1 MQTILILGGGKSS
14 AFLIDYLA
22 DTCLLKERKLI
33 LADLD
38 LERSTQKLKNKYG
51 TEARILDLENELLR
65 KTLISESSVVISM
78 LPAFLHP
85 LIARDCL
92 AYHKHFFTASYQ
104 SNELLEMKTEI
115 EEKGLL
121 FLNECGLDPGLDHM
135 SAMQIID
142 DANAKGEEIISFK
155 SYCGGVLAPESED
168 NPWKYKF
175 TWNPRNVILAGQAN
189 SQYME
194 NGELKFLP
202 YHQVFKRLKTI
213 HFPGLGNFDGYPNRD
228 SLAYISVYGLKNIS
242 TMLRGTLRSVG
253 FCKAWNVFVE
263 LGLCDDS
270 FQLEF
275 PKESTRK
282 QFLNTFLPA
291 DSNISIEEKL
301 GNLIQ
306 DLDFETWEKISW
318 LGFFGTKKLPLTSGS
333 PAQILQSI
341 LEEDWKM
348 YPEDRDMIVMQ
359 HQFEVKTKSGIKEI
373 CSSFV
378 SLGIDSTYTAMA
390 KTVGLPLAIA
400 VNLFLDGK
408 IKETGLLR
416 PIKKTIYEPILQELE
431 THEIKFTTHE
441 RTRL

>member
-22 DTCLLKERKLI
+22 DTCSTQERRLI

-38 LERSTQKLKNKYG
+38 INASCQKLKNKFG
-51 TEARILDLENELLR
+51 TEARVLNLEQELPR
-65 KTLISESSVVISM
+65 QNLISEASVVVSM

-92 AYHKHFFTASYQ
+92 KLDKHFFTASYQ
-104 SNELLEMKTEI
+104 SDELLAMKSEI
-115 EEKGLL
+115 EQKELL
-121 FLNECGLDPGLDHM
+121 FLNECGLDPGLDHL

-142 DANAKGEEIISFK
+142 AAKAKGEEIISFK
-155 SYCGGVLAPESED
+155 SYCGGLLAPESED

-175 TWNPRNVILAGQAN
+175 TWSPRNVILAGQAT
-189 SQYME
+189 SQYLE

-202 YHQVFKRLKTI
+202 YHQLFKRLETI
-213 HFPGLGNFDGYPNRD
+213 HFPGLGDFDGYPNRD
-228 SLAYISVYGLKNIS
+228 SLAYRSIYGLENIS
-242 TMLRGTLRSVG
+242 TMLRGTLRRAG
-253 FCKAWNVFVE
+253 FCKAWNVFVQ

-270 FQLEF
+270 FQLEL
-275 PKESTRK
+275 PKGSTLK
-282 QFLNTFLPA
+282 QFLNSFLPA
-291 DSNISIEEKL
+291 DSNISVEEKL

-318 LGFFGTKKLPLTSGS
+318 LGFFGTRKLPLTSGS

-341 LEEDWKM
+341 LEEDWEL

-359 HQFEVKTKSGIKEI
+359 HLFEIKTNTGIKEI
-373 CSSFV
+373 RSSLVCF
-378 SLGIDSTYTAMA
+378 GTDSTYTAMA

-400 VNLFLDGK
+400 VDLFLQGK
-408 IKETGLLR
+408 IKEIGLRR
-416 PIKKTIYEPILQELE
+416 PITKEFYEPILLQLA
-431 THEIKFTTHE
+431 THQIKFSTNE
-441 RTRL
+441 KTRS

>member
-22 DTCLLKERKLI
+22 DTCCTQERRLI

-38 LERSTQKLKNKYG
+38 INASCQKLKNKFG
-51 TEARILDLENELLR
+51 TEARVLNLEQELPR
-65 KTLISESSVVISM
+65 QNLISEASVVVSM

-92 AYHKHFFTASYQ
+92 KLDKHFFTASYQ
-104 SNELLEMKTEI
+104 SDELLAMKSEI
-115 EEKGLL
+115 EQKELL
-121 FLNECGLDPGLDHM
+121 FLNECGLDPGLDHL

-142 DANAKGEEIISFK
+142 AAKAKGEEIISFK
-155 SYCGGVLAPESED
+155 SYCGGLLAPESED

-175 TWNPRNVILAGQAN
+175 TWSPRNVILAGQAT
-189 SQYME
+189 SQYLE

-202 YHQVFKRLKTI
+202 YHQLFKRLETI
-213 HFPGLGNFDGYPNRD
+213 HFPGLGDFDGYPNRD
-228 SLAYISVYGLKNIS
+228 SLAYRSIYGLENIS
-242 TMLRGTLRSVG
+242 TMLRGTLRRAG
-253 FCKAWNVFVE
+253 FCKAWNVFVQ

-270 FQLEF
+270 FQLEL
-275 PKESTRK
+275 PKGSTLK
-282 QFLNTFLPA
+282 QFLNSFLPA
-291 DSNISIEEKL
+291 DSNISVEEKL

-318 LGFFGTKKLPLTSGS
+318 LGFFGTRKLPLTSGS

-341 LEEDWKM
+341 LEEDWEL

-359 HQFEVKTKSGIKEI
+359 HLFEIKTNTGIKEI
-373 CSSFV
+373 RSSLVCF
-378 SLGIDSTYTAMA
+378 GTDSTYTAMA

-400 VNLFLDGK
+400 VDLFLQGK
-408 IKETGLLR
+408 IKEIGLRR
-416 PIKKTIYEPILQELE
+416 PITKEFYEPILLQLA
-431 THEIKFTTHE
+431 THQIKFSTNE
-441 RTRL
+441 KTRS